1 MFELIPKGFYYDF
14 VGQRRF
20 AAGISFLASFIG
32 IVLFFT
38 MGPRWSIDFTGGTEV
53 EFHFQQETSIQE
65 VREALAVDGIAEDQV
80 QQLGSESRFVVRV
93 QSEEASAARPE
104 DIEAVKAAL
113 AAKFGP
119 AWVAEFKV
127 DAEVGSRAAVTYT
140 GERVDVGTIQEALKA
155 IDGVAV
161 QGSQEENTVYVRLP
175 GLAEEIHKTVAAT
188 LGSRGVEMDR
198 SDAVGP
204 KVGSSLRTAGL
215 TSIVVSMVLLL
226 VYIGIRFDFTFA
238 PGAILCL
245 FHDTTITVGVFVLF
259 RQEFGL
265 SMISALLT
273 LIGYSIN
280 DTIVVYDRIR
290 ENMHKYRKKDFGDLI
305 NDSVNQTLSRTVM
318 TSAATCLAMV
328 PFLFLGG
335 PVLAQFAKCMLF
347 GIAIGTYSSIYVA
360 APLTML
366 LHEYSE
372 PIKNAFG
379 LKSKPKSEDAVTP
392 GGKKARPWEK
402 AKAADKAP

>member
-1 MFELIPKGFYYDF
+1 MFELIPKDFYFDF

-38 MGPRWSIDFTGGTEV
+38 IGPKWSIDFTGGTEV
-53 EFHFQQETSIQE
+53 EFHFAQETSIEE
-65 VREALAVDGIAEDQV
+65 VRTALAVDGIAEDQV
-80 QQLGSESRFVVRV
+80 QQLGTESRYVVRI
-93 QSEEASAARPE
+93 QDEKASAARPE
-104 DIEAVKAAL
+104 DIELVKSKL
-113 AAKFGP
+113 AEAFGP
-119 AWVAEFKV
+119 SWIADFKV
-127 DAEVGSRAAVTYT
+127 DAEVGTRAAVTYS
-140 GERVDVGTIQEALKA
+140 GEKMAPEKIAAALKSIA
-155 IDGVAV
+155 GVSV

-175 GLAEEIHKTVAAT
+175 GLAEEIHQTISST

-198 SDAVGP
+198 SDSVGP
-204 KVGSSLRTAGL
+204 KVGSSLRDAGL
-215 TSIVVSMVLLL
+215 KSILVSMLLL
-226 VYIGIRFDFTFA
+226 LIYVGIRFDFTFA

-290 ENMHKYRKKDFGDLI
+290 ENMHRYRRKNFGDLI
-305 NDSVNQTLSRTVM
+305 NDSINQTLSRTVM
-318 TSAATCLAMV
+318 TSGATCLAMI

-335 PVLAQFAKCMLF
+335 PVLNQFAKCMLF
-347 GIAIGTYSSIYVA
+347 GIVIGTYSSIYVA

-366 LHEYSE
+366 LQEYSE
-372 PIKNAFG
+372 PIKKALG
-379 LKSKPKSEDAVTP
+379 LTAKAKSEDAVTP